1 MSIGPLVEETC
12 TSETKGENSTRFYG
26 VYPDVSKL
34 KRLLDKSFVQVNVW
48 CEPPYRYVWVSLE
61 HSTVATFSDGD
72 VSVIV
77 FDRDDD
83 FLDHLADCQRFYLE
97 WRGERT

>member
-1 MSIGPLVEETC
+1 MAIKHLIDETC
-12 TSETKGENSTRFYG
+12 SNKMQDEDSTRFYG

-34 KRLLDKSFVQVNVW
+34 KKLLDKSFVQVNVW
-48 CEPPYRYVWVSLE
+48 CEPPHRYVWVSLE
-61 HSTVATFSDGD
+61 HTTVATFSDGD